1 LSCSNH
7 PEPEWISNQP
17 HAENYWFGIGSVEK
31 PYYGSDIREEARS
44 KALSEIASQIS
55 VDVSG
60 SFEQVITEN
69 NFDLDEFAKSV
80 IKTRVENN
88 LPNIEIMHSYESKNR
103 YFLLARLS
111 QKTYYETIEK
121 KRRNAVKTALGLL
134 EKAESGFMVQSFT
147 SLNEAMLEISP
158 YMDVPIKEEYPQGS
172 GKFINLYSYIKLLAH
187 TLVNRISIVPE
198 KKETEIKLGLS
209 RDVHL
214 TVQIIDNQT
223 KVPLINIPVLGNIL
237 ENDLGGAVL
246 SDGNGNCT
254 FSLPALNGKT
264 AIQYMNYEVEIAEL
278 LGKSPLFGNLPHI
291 QVQSIIKV
299 MPPNLL
305 VQIKEY
311 NLGEE
316 TGNPYIAPVIIEFFA
331 TQLSANFVE
340 SNHADFIIKG
350 NVNTRSVSDEPNDYG
365 IYQTFADATISI
377 SKGATGEKIVDKSF
391 NKIQGSDF
399 NSQTESANQALKKL
413 SNKITKEFLP
423 EILEILQGL

>member
-1 LSCSNH
+1 
-7 PEPEWISNQP
+7 
-17 HAENYWFGIGSVEK
+17 
-31 PYYGSDIREEARS
+31 
-44 KALSEIASQIS
+44 
-55 VDVSG
+55 
-60 SFEQVITEN
+60 
-69 NFDLDEFAKSV
+69 
-80 IKTRVENN
+80 
-88 LPNIEIMHSYESKNR
+88 
-103 YFLLARLS
+103 
-111 QKTYYETIEK
+111 
-121 KRRNAVKTALGLL
+121 
-134 EKAESGFMVQSFT
+134 
-147 SLNEAMLEISP
+147 MLEISP
-158 YMDVPIKEEYPQGS
+158 YMDVPINEEYPQGS

-214 TVQIIDNQT
+214 TVQIIDNQN
-223 KVPLINIPVLGNIL
+223 KDPLINIPVLGNVL
-237 ENDLGGAVL
+237 ENDLGGVVL
-246 SDGNGNCT
+246 SDGNGKCT

-264 AIQYMNYEVEIAEL
+264 AIQYMNYEVKIVEL
-278 LGKSPLFGNLPHI
+278 LGESPLFGNLPHI

-316 TGNPYIAPVIIEFFA
+316 TGNPYIVPVIMEFFA
-331 TQLSANFVE
+331 TQFSANFVE
-340 SNHADFIIKG
+340 SNNADFIIKG
-350 NVNTRSVSDEPNDYG
+350 NVNTRSVSDKPNDYG

-377 SKGATGEKIVDKSF
+377 SRGATREKIIEKSF

-413 SNKITKEFLP
+413 SEKITKEFLP